1 METTSAMVGGDR
13 NRAPGILA
21 LAWIELSLS
30 MAFVAARMHTRATIT
45 RYVGL
50 DDWFMVATLV

>member
-1 METTSAMVGGDR
+1 MDTATAPVGGNH

-21 LAWIELSLS
+21 LAWIECSFSLV
-30 MAFVAARMHTRATIT
+30 FVAARMYTRARIT

-50 DDWFMVATLV
+50 DDWFMMATLV